1 MIHCKLLVATAI
13 VASVLT
19 TACSDMT
26 APAEIQAPGLASFAE
41 GSRPCPAP
49 GTGLPGALNMIH
61 DATMLTIPMA
71 RDAEQGNIGMS
82 RAVAESGC

>member
-1 MIHCKLLVATAI
+1 
-13 VASVLT
+13 
-19 TACSDMT
+19 
-26 APAEIQAPGLASFAE
+26 
-41 GSRPCPAP
+41 
-49 GTGLPGALNMIH
+49 MIH